1 LFIRRWRWLR
11 LRRKI
16 MKTLFKVEKDGN
28 VLLQDQTIA
37 LVPELFDVYKHKDYG
52 SRAIKWIVNMYDY
65 NSPYRNLPE
74 MERKEAVTQDIY
86 DKKSWYKIEKDI
98 IKEASEKYKKL
109 QYDPLLEQYSV
120 FNEKMA
126 QFNEY
131 VKKMPITGDNATELQ
146 KVMLGIDKIMEAREK
161 LRKVIIARGE
171 EDDKIHGG
179 GELSFLEM
187 M

>member
-1 LFIRRWRWLR
+1 
-11 LRRKI
+11 
-16 MKTLFKVEKDGN
+16 MKTLFKIEKDGN

-37 LVPELFDVYKHKDYG
+37 LSPELFALYKHKDYG
-52 SRAIKWIVNMYDY
+52 SRAIRWIVSMYDY

-74 MERKEAVTQDIY
+74 SERKQEVTFDIY
-86 DKKSWYKIEKDI
+86 KKKSHYILEKDI
-98 IKEASEKYKKL
+98 VKEAAAKYQKL

-131 VKKMPITGDNATELQ
+131 IKKMPITGDNATELQ

-171 EDDKIHGG
+171 DDETIHGG